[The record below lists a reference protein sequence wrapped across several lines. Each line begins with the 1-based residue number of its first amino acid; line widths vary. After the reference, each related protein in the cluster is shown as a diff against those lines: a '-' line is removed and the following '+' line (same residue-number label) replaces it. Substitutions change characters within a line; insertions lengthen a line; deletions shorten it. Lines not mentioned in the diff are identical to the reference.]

1 MQKSSAKLDLKLLLP
16 VMLLAIFQ
24 TSNTAFTSI
33 LATLSA
39 VFPEASVTTIQLVLT
54 ITSSMSIP
62 ASFLTG
68 IMATYMPKKK
78 IALGA
83 AAFIMIG
90 GLFPLVFHTSI
101 YHLFISSLCIGLG
114 QGFMITVLGAMIAE
128 MFDGTARASAM
139 GFRMV
144 AANIG
149 RTVLILVVGYLA
161 RGTWYNAYFIYLLVI
176 PIIILA
182 AMIVP
187 MGEKEQ
193 KLVGKGVG
201 LTGFKNLT
209 NPSYIILI
217 FLMFCVAT
225 AMFVFY
231 TNIAMNVQQLG
242 LGDSAVA
249 AQITSANTL
258 IIMGVGL
265 IFGIIIRIFKKF
277 TFFVSLLLMAVSFI
291 GISSASTVLGL
302 LVGGMLFGVSAGML
316 QVATIYFVSE
326 TVPKEAVTLGLAISM
341 AVTSLGISLS
351 PVIINPLKSMFYGA
365 EATSANA
372 FMVAGVF
379 AVALAAIE
387 LVRNLV
393 FEKNSTVGQKVE
405 KVEKAEEPK
414 EAAEA

>member
-1 MQKSSAKLDLKLLLP
+1 MQKSTKKLDLKLMLP

-39 VFPEASVTTIQLVLT
+39 VFPDASITTIQLVLT

-83 AAFIMIG
+83 AGLIMIG
-90 GLFPLVFHTSI
+90 GLFPLLFHTSI

-114 QGFMITVLGAMIAE
+114 QGFMITVLSAMIAE

-161 RGTWYNAYFIYLLVI
+161 RGTWYNAYYIYLMVVPILV
-176 PIIILA
+176 LA
-182 AMIVP
+182 AIIVP

-201 LTGFKNLT
+201 LAGLKNLT
-209 NPSYIILI
+209 NPSFIILI
-217 FLMFCVAT
+217 VLMFSVAS

-265 IFGIIIRIFKKF
+265 VFGVIIRIFKKF

-291 GISSASTVLGL
+291 GISSASTVMGL

-326 TVPKEAVTLGLAISM
+326 AIPKEAVTLGLAISM
-341 AVTSLGISLS
+341 AATSLGISLS
-351 PVIINPLKSMFYGA
+351 PVIINPLKTMFFGA
-365 EATSANA
+365 ESTPSNA
-372 FMVAGVF
+372 FMVAGIF
-379 AVALAAIE
+379 AIVLAAIE
-387 LVRNLV
+387 LVRNLI
-393 FEKNSTVGQKVE
+393 FEKHSIIGQKVE
-405 KVEKAEEPK
+405 KVEEPK
-414 EAAEA
+414 EAVEV

>member
-1 MQKSSAKLDLKLLLP
+1 MEKSSAKLDFKLLLP

-24 TSNTAFTSI
+24 TSNMAFTPI
-33 LATLSA
+33 LANLSA
-39 VFPEASVTTIQLVLT
+39 VFPGASVTTIQLVLT

-68 IMATYMPKKK
+68 ILATYMPKKK

-83 AAFIMIG
+83 AGLIMVG
-90 GLFPLVFHTSI
+90 GLFPLVAHTSI
-101 YHLFISSLCIGLG
+101 YHLIISSLCIGLG

-149 RTVLILVVGYLA
+149 RTLLILAVGYLA
-161 RGTWYNAYFIYLLVI
+161 RGTWYNAYFIYLLVV
-176 PIIILA
+176 PILVLA
-182 AMIVP
+182 AFIVP

-201 LTGFKNLT
+201 LRAFKNLAK
-209 NPSYIILI
+209 PSYIILLV
-217 FLMFCVAT
+217 LMFAVAT

-242 LGDSAVA
+242 LGDSAVT

-265 IFGIIIRIFKKF
+265 VFGVIIRIFKKF
-277 TFFVSLLLMAVSFI
+277 TFFVALLLMAVAFI
-291 GISSASTVLGL
+291 GISSASTVMGL

-326 TVPKEAVTLGLAISM
+326 AIPKESVTLGLAMSM

-351 PVIINPLKSMFYGA
+351 PVIINPIKTMIYGA
-365 EATSANA
+365 ESTSANA
-372 FMVAGVF
+372 FMVAGIF
-379 AVALAAIE
+379 AIVMAVVELA
-387 LVRNLV
+387 RNII
-393 FEKNSTVGQKVE
+393 FEKNSAVGSKVE
-405 KVEKAEEPK
+405 KVEEPK
-414 EAAEA
+414 EAAGA